1 MAEFTLPEFL
11 QNCSADEIHAFMKAI
26 LPADLDV
33 SEGGHAFNMT
43 KPTALIAAEMLEYFA
58 PEIIKLIF
66 PEWSY
71 GAYLD
76 GHAKGRSIVR
86 RAATAAS
93 GEITI
98 TGKSNTVI
106 PAGSLF
112 STAAVND
119 EPSVD
124 YRVTATAVIPESGSV
139 KVPVQCT
146 QTGIVGNTTA
156 GTIVLVAS
164 RNTGIT
170 AVVNEKAI
178 TGGTEAEDDES
189 LIARILEYD
198 RNLGN
203 SFTGSPADYKRW
215 ALEVDGVGDAS
226 VISAQ
231 DDSGLV
237 RIIITDSN
245 GDPANE
251 TLCTAVYDHIMVPNS
266 EGERL
271 APINAYLS
279 VEPPATIAISIK
291 ATVELADGATI
302 DAVKTAYMA
311 RLAAYLPEAMEAKEI
326 KYSRVGAAL
335 SATEGVN
342 DYADI
347 LIGVKDG
354 DTVTY
359 GAANI
364 AVTAAQLPAIAADDL
379 ILTTG
384 TV

>member
-11 QNCSADEIHAFMKAI
+11 QNSSADEIYAFMKAI

-43 KPTALIAAEMLEYFA
+43 KPTALIASEMLEYYA

-71 GAYLD
+71 GVYLKE
-76 GHAKGRSIVR
+76 HAKHRNITPK
-86 RAATAAS
+86 AATPAN

-98 TGKSNTVI
+98 TGKVNTVI

-124 YRVTATAVIPESGSV
+124 YKVVKTAIIPESGSV
-139 KVPVQCT
+139 TVAVECT
-146 QTGIVGNTTA
+146 QPGIVGNTTA

-170 AVVNEKAI
+170 AVTNEKPL
-178 TGGTEAEDDES
+178 TGGTEAENDES

-198 RNLGN
+198 RSLGN
-203 SFTGSPADYKRW
+203 SFTGSAADYKRW
-215 ALEVDGVGDAS
+215 AMEVDGVGDAT

-237 RIIITDSN
+237 RIIVTDSN
-245 GDPANE
+245 GDPATE
-251 TLCTAVYDHIMVPNS
+251 TLCAAVYNHIMAPDAK
-266 EGERL
+266 EERL
-271 APINAYLS
+271 AAINAYLR
-279 VEPPATIAISIK
+279 VEAPATCAISIK
-291 ATVELADGATI
+291 ATVELTDEATLDG
-302 DAVKTAYMA
+302 VKAAYMA
-311 RLAAYLPEAMEAKEI
+311 RLAAYLPEAMDAKEI
-326 KYSRVGAAL
+326 KYSRVAAAL
-335 SATEGVN
+335 AVTEGAN
-342 DYADI
+342 DYTDL

-359 GAANI
+359 GTANI
-364 AVTAAQLPAIAADDL
+364 AITSAQLPTIAAADL

>member
-1 MAEFTLPEFL
+1 MQEFTLPEFL
-11 QNCSADEIHAFMKAI
+11 QNCSADELHAFMKST

-43 KPTALIAAEMLEYFA
+43 KPTALVAAEMLEYYA

-71 GAYLD
+71 GVYLK
-76 GHAKGRSIVR
+76 GHAKNRNIIPK
-86 RAATAAS
+86 AATPAS

-98 TGKSNTVI
+98 TGKVNTVI

-124 YRVTATAVIPESGSV
+124 YKAVKTATIPASGSV
-139 KVPVQCT
+139 TVAVECT

-170 AVVNEKAI
+170 AVTNEKPL
-178 TGGTEAEDDES
+178 TGGTEAESDES

-198 RNLGN
+198 RSLGN
-203 SFTGSPADYKRW
+203 SFTGSASDYKRW
-215 ALEVDGVGDAS
+215 ALEVDGVGDAT
-226 VISAQ
+226 VIPAQ

-237 RIIITDSN
+237 RIIVTDSN
-245 GDPANE
+245 GDPATE
-251 TLCTAVYDHIMVPNS
+251 TLCTAVYDHIMAPNAES
-266 EGERL
+266 ERL
-271 APINAYLS
+271 AGINAYLS
-279 VEPPATIAISIK
+279 VEAPATLEISIK
-291 ATVELADGATI
+291 ATVELTSDATI

-311 RLAAYLPEAMEAKEI
+311 RLAAYLPEAMDAKEI
-326 KYSRVGAAL
+326 KYSRVAAAL
-335 SATEGVN
+335 SATEGAN
-342 DYADI
+342 DYTDL

-359 GAANI
+359 GTANI
-364 AVTAAQLPAIAADDL
+364 AITAAQLPTIAAADL

-384 TV
+384 AV